1 MGSRLRNRTQR
12 FLQKG
17 RQLERRNPALAA
29 LRIAPVRNFENGNES
44 NVLLAQRHGLVNA
57 QNFVQEPLDGHWGAV
72 GQPLAAAMPLPSDAV
87 THIPGPTLSES
98 HLYSA
103 WTPVA
108 VAARRPMTNA
118 ETRKE

>member
-1 MGSRLRNRTQR
+1 MGSRLRNRTQK

-44 NVLLAQRHGLVNA
+44 NVLLAQRRGLVNA

-72 GQPLAAAMPLPSDAV
+72 GQPLAAAIPLPSGAV
-87 THIPGPTLSES
+87 TRPTRSES

-108 VAARRPMTNA
+108 AAARRPMTNA
-118 ETRKE
+118 ETRK